1 MNDRNLDAWITGEND
16 PNAPFNQPDPEQQIE
31 TISDAINENEPV
43 RALEI
48 LGEVLQEINMLRWY
62 AAQNEN
68 TFLMKK
74 LTNIYNQL

>member
-1 MNDRNLDAWITGEND
+1 MNSYDKYKEGLHD
-16 PNAPFNQPDPEQQIE
+16 PDSPINQPDPEQQIE

-48 LGEVLQEINMLRWY
+48 LGEVLKEINMLRWY

-68 TFLMKK
+68 AFLLKK
-74 LTNIYNQL
+74 LTEIYGKL